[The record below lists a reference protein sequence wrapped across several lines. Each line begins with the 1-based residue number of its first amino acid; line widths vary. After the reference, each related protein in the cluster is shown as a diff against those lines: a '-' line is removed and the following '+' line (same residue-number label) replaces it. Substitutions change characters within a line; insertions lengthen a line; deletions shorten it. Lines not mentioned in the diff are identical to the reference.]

1 MSGLGVMLLIVELSV
16 VCGPAGWD
24 EAEAHFRAQGDGA
37 DGTVQ
42 VSVQKLMQTEPNVE
56 CTGDSMKLNVKGS
69 FSTPGALFV
78 VDRGK
83 HLCVCVCVRVCVFSV

>member
-1 MSGLGVMLLIVELSV
+1 M
-16 VCGPAGWD
+16 A
-24 EAEAHFRAQGDGA
+24 
-37 DGTVQ
+37 
-42 VSVQKLMQTEPNVE
+42 VQKLMQTEPNVE

-83 HLCVCVCVRVCVFSV
+83 HFGFSFIVALNNDCEIVVQDIL